1 MFSFAHMMPTSL
13 VRVSD
18 VLAEVLF
25 FILSLSCLVGPIRE
39 FG

>member
-18 VLAEVLF
+18 VLAEVCV
-25 FILSLSCLVGPIRE
+25 FIFVSLVGPIRD